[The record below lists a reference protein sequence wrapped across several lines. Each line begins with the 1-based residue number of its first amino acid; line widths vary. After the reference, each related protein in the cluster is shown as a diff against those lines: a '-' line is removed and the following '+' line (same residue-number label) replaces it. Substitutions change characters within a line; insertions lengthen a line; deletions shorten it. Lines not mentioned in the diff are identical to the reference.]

1 MSNFS
6 NNLRFLRQEKGLN
19 LDDFE
24 SLGIKKGTMSNYELG
39 NTEPKLDTL
48 HLLSN
53 FFNISLDKLVCGDLK
68 SHHFSKNPTS
78 EITNFKGKYN
88 DNSLDTQENQRN
100 NIAKGENNIVAS
112 GNSTINAH
120 NDNRQYYSDSPDVLR
135 AQVEE
140 KDRLLK
146 EKDERLRE
154 KDERLREKDEYILE
168 LKETIKE
175 LKNK

>member
-39 NTEPKLDTL
+39 NTEPKFDTL
-48 HLLSN
+48 HLLSS
-53 FFNISLDKLVCGDLK
+53 FFNVSLDDLVRGDLK
-68 SHHFSKNPTS
+68 SRYSFKNSTT
-78 EITNFKGKYN
+78 ETTKFKGKCNNN
-88 DNSLDTQENQRN
+88 DLDTQGHQKKNIIKGKN
-100 NIAKGENNIVAS
+100 NVVAS
-112 GNSTINAH
+112 DNSIINTH

-135 AQVEE
+135 AQIEE

-154 KDERLREKDEYILE
+154 KDERLREKDEYISE
-168 LKETIKE
+168 LRETIRE